1 MQNWFEMEQKN
12 CTINPS
18 GTIIGKAVEI
28 NFLLSNYLIKL
39 ILFIVWAL
47 GVSSILILLLS
58 LVNLY
63 DFDIQ
68 LSGLSVVVLGIF
80 LFYIV
85 IRLFYLSY
93 IRYPKPETLDQA
105 LSEISEGKSCNLFML
120 FSFQLAVTWLKNLP
134 GDISKKNNYEV
145 IKAIV
150 DSSNIGFI
158 LLRLG
163 VDKSSVLEYI
173 SQKSQIDILPII
185 YRALEIAQAESH
197 HQIEVGDVFIA
208 LCESDPGLKKFIS
221 DLKLDL
227 SDIANIV
234 YWHTNVLRA
243 QIKARRRW
251 FDPDDLRLTGGI
263 GRDWVFGETRYLKQF
278 SHDLTEMAARQ
289 SLNLEIIG
297 HDKEIKQ
304 MEEALTRETGGNV
317 VLVGEPGVGKKTT
330 VLGFAKRVYQGE
342 SFSSL
347 SNRHIFQVDIEAL
360 LAGSTNGGDI
370 TARITGI
377 LNEAARAGNTILFIE
392 NIQNLFSSGDAGR
405 VNAAEVLLPFMETPD
420 LYIIGS
426 TDVASFN
433 RYIAVNGALN
443 QRFTKINIEEPTN
456 DEMIRI
462 LEDVIPTIEH
472 HSNSLVAYSAI
483 KETIKLADK
492 YILNIPNPEK
502 SINLLDG
509 AAAKA
514 SADKGSTIILPEDLD
529 NYVSEKYEVP
539 AGDVEAKEKEK
550 LLNLEN
556 IMHKRVIGQNEAVNA
571 ISNALRR
578 SRAQMSE
585 TKKPIG
591 SFLFLG
597 TTGVGKTET
606 AKALAEAYFGNEE
619 KMIRFDM
626 SEYQNKPDI
635 YRLIGTTEG
644 GEELPGVLTT
654 QIREH
659 PFTVVLLD
667 EIEKAHPDIL
677 NLFLQVL
684 DEGFLT
690 DGAGRKV
697 SFTNTIIIAT
707 SNAGANMIRESIQ
720 SGIHYEKIKQGLLN
734 YLQNE
739 GIYRPEFLNR
749 FTAVIIF
756 SPLSRDQIV
765 QIADLTIKRLREDL
779 FKSKEVQ
786 IDVAP
791 DALRY
796 LAELGFDPVMGARP
810 MQRTISEK
818 LENMLAKKLLLGELK
833 KGDQLTITAQ
843 DIEE

>member
-1 MQNWFEMEQKN
+1 MEQKN
-12 CTINPS
+12 STINPN
-18 GTIIGKAVEI
+18 GTIIGRAVEL

-39 ILFIVWAL
+39 VLFIVWIL
-47 GVSSILILLLS
+47 GVGSILVLLLG
-58 LVNLY
+58 LTNLY
-63 DFDIQ
+63 DFDIKYR
-68 LSGLSVVVLGIF
+68 GLSIIFLAIF
-80 LFYIV
+80 LFYIA
-85 IRLFYLSY
+85 IRTFYLSY
-93 IRYPKPETLDQA
+93 VRYPKPETLDQA

-120 FSFQLAVTWLKNLP
+120 FSFQLAETWLKNLS
-134 GDISKKNNYEV
+134 GDFSKASNYDF

-150 DSSNIGFI
+150 DSSNIRFV

-163 VDKSSVLEYI
+163 VNEDSVLQYI
-173 SQKSQIDILPII
+173 SQKNQVDIIPII

-197 HQIEVGDVFIA
+197 HQIEVGDVFVA
-208 LCESDPGLKKFIS
+208 LCESDPGLKKFVS
-221 DLKLDL
+221 DLKLDV

-243 QIKARRRW
+243 QIRAQKRR
-251 FDPDDLRLTGGI
+251 FNPDDLRLTGGI

-342 SFSSL
+342 SFSGL

-360 LAGSTNGGDI
+360 LSGSTSGGEI
-370 TARITGI
+370 TAKISGI
-377 LNEAARAGNTILFIE
+377 LNEAARAGNTILFFE
-392 NIQNLFSSGDAGR
+392 NIQNLFSSGDAGK

-433 RYIAVNGALN
+433 RYIATNGALN
-443 QRFTKINIEEPTN
+443 QRFTKVNIEEPTR

-462 LEDVIPTIEH
+462 LEDVVPTIEH
-472 HSNSLVAYSAI
+472 HTDSLVAYSAI

-509 AAAKA
+509 AAAKT
-514 SADKGSTIILPEDLD
+514 SADRGSTIILPDDLD

-539 AGDVEAKEKEK
+539 AGDTSAKEKEK

-578 SRAQMSE
+578 SRAQMTE

-606 AKALAEAYFGNEE
+606 AKALAEAYFGSEE
-619 KMIRFDM
+619 KMVRFDM
-626 SEYQNKPDI
+626 SEYQNKQDI
-635 YRLIGTTEG
+635 YRLIGTVES

-707 SNAGANMIRESIQ
+707 SNAGANKIRESIQ
-720 SGIHYEKIKQGLLN
+720 NGIQYEKIRQGLLN

-756 SPLSRDQIV
+756 SPLSRDQIIT
-765 QIADLTIKRLREDL
+765 IAELMISRLKEDL
-779 FKSKEVQ
+779 FKSKGVQ
-786 IDVAP
+786 ITVAP

-796 LAELGFDPVMGARP
+796 LAGLGFDPVMGARP

-818 LENMLAKKLLLGELK
+818 LENMLAKRLLAGELK
-833 KGDQLTITAQ
+833 KGDSLTITAQ

>member
-1 MQNWFEMEQKN
+1 MEQKN
-12 CTINPS
+12 STINPN

-39 ILFIVWAL
+39 VLLIVWVLAA
-47 GVSSILILLLS
+47 GSILILLLDF
-58 LVNLY
+58 VNLY
-63 DFDIQ
+63 DFDIKYR
-68 LSGLSVVVLGIF
+68 GLSIILLAVF
-80 LFYIV
+80 LFYIA
-85 IRLFYLSY
+85 IRSFYLSY
-93 IRYPKPETLDQA
+93 VRYPKPETLDQA
-105 LSEISEGKSCNLFML
+105 LLEISKGKGCNLFRL
-120 FSFQLAVTWLKNLP
+120 FSFQLAEAWLKNLS
-134 GDISKKNNYEV
+134 GDFSKVSNYDF

-150 DSSNIGFI
+150 NSQNIRFI

-163 VDKSSVLEYI
+163 VNEDTVLQYI
-173 SQKSQIDILPII
+173 SEKCQVDVIAII
-185 YRALEIAQAESH
+185 YRALEIARAESH
-197 HQIEVGDVFIA
+197 HQIEIGDVFVA
-208 LCESDPGLKKFIS
+208 LCESDPGLKKFVS
-221 DLKLDL
+221 DLRLDV

-243 QIKARRRW
+243 QIKAHKRW

-263 GRDWVFGETRYLKQF
+263 GRDWVYGEARYLKQF
-278 SHDLTEMAARQ
+278 SYDLTEMAARQ

-317 VLVGEPGVGKKTT
+317 ILVGEPGVGKKTT

-360 LAGSTNGGDI
+360 LAGSISGGDI
-370 TARITGI
+370 TARISGI
-377 LNEAARAGNTILFIE
+377 LNEAARAGNTILFFE
-392 NIQNLFSSGDAGR
+392 NIQNLFSSGDAGK

-426 TDVASFN
+426 CDVASFN
-433 RYIAVNGALN
+433 RYIATNGALN
-443 QRFTKINIEEPTN
+443 QRFTKVNIEEPTR

-462 LEDVIPTIEH
+462 LEDVVPTIEH
-472 HSNSLVAYSAI
+472 HTNSLVAYGAI

-492 YILNIPNPEK
+492 YVLNIPNPEK

-514 SADKGSTIILPEDLD
+514 SADRGSTIILPDDLD

-578 SRAQMSE
+578 SRAQMTE

-606 AKALAEAYFGNEE
+606 AKALAEAYFGSE
-619 KMIRFDM
+619 KKMVRFDM
-626 SEYQNKPDI
+626 SEYQNKQDI
-635 YRLIGTTEG
+635 YRLIGVTEG

-654 QIREH
+654 QVREH

-690 DGAGRKV
+690 DSAGRKV

-720 SGIHYEKIKQGLLN
+720 NGIQYEKIRQGLLN
-734 YLQNE
+734 YLQSE

-756 SPLSRDQIV
+756 SPLSYDQIV
-765 QIADLTIKRLREDL
+765 TIAGLMISRLKEDL
-779 FKSKEVQ
+779 FKSKGVQ
-786 IDVAP
+786 ISVAP

-796 LAELGFDPVMGARP
+796 LAQLGFDPVMGARP

-818 LENMLAKKLLLGELK
+818 LENMLAKKLLSGELK
-833 KGDQLTITAQ
+833 KGDSLMITAQ